1 MFKALNGHSFT
12 IRLLDPPLHEFIPH
26 NEEDIKKLAEELNI
40 DKKVIHDT
48 IIELAEV
55 NPMLGHRGLRLAVT
69 YPEIYRMQVR
79 AIMEAAIKCKKE
91 GISVHPEIMI
101 PLSIDRD
108 ELNFVKKEIMEE
120 INMVFEENSEKID
133 YKVGTMI
140 ETPRATILA
149 GEIAKVADF
158 FSYGTNDLTQM
169 TYGFS
174 RDDSG
179 KFINEYIRKGIF
191 EKVHLKH

>member
-1 MFKALNGHSFT
+1 
-12 IRLLDPPLHEFIPH
+12 
-26 NEEDIKKLAEELNI
+26 
-40 DKKVIHDT
+40 
-48 IIELAEV
+48 
-55 NPMLGHRGLRLAVT
+55 
-69 YPEIYRMQVR
+69 
-79 AIMEAAIKCKKE
+79 
-91 GISVHPEIMI
+91 MI